1 VSAGIDVSESSLDVA
16 VLPGGQTR
24 RVTNDDDGI
33 QEAVEWLRSL
43 APAIIILEGTGG
55 LETAVA
61 VALAAVGLPVVVANP
76 RQTRDFARAMGR
88 LAKTDSLDAHVL
100 ASFGERVKPPV
111 RPLPDDQTRQL
122 RAWVTRRRQL
132 IGMITAEKNRRRR
145 AQGTVRQHIDSHIAW
160 LLGEQDA
167 MEREMIEMVHHSP
180 LWLEQ
185 ERLLRSVPGVGP
197 VAAMTLIAELPE
209 LGRLT
214 HRQIA
219 SLVGLAPFNQDSG
232 KSRGRRHVRGGR
244 TTVRQALYMAALAGT
259 RWNPVMRAFHQRLRD
274 AGKAPKSSITACAH
288 KLLTVLNAMMRSRT
302 EWIAPATTS

>member
-1 VSAGIDVSESSLDVA
+1 
-16 VLPGGQTR
+16 
-24 RVTNDDDGI
+24 
-33 QEAVEWLRSL
+33 
-43 APAIIILEGTGG
+43 
-55 LETAVA
+55 
-61 VALAAVGLPVVVANP
+61 
-76 RQTRDFARAMGR
+76 
-88 LAKTDSLDAHVL
+88 
-100 ASFGERVKPPV
+100 
-111 RPLPDDQTRQL
+111 
-122 RAWVTRRRQL
+122 
-132 IGMITAEKNRRRR
+132 MITAEKNRRRR

-160 LLGEQDA
+160 LLGEQDT
-167 MEREMIEMVHHSP
+167 MEREMIEMVRHSP

-232 KSRGRRHVRGGR
+232 RYRGLRHVRGGR

-274 AGKAPKSSITACAH
+274 AGKPPKSSITACAH

-302 EWIAPATTS
+302 QWIAPATTT